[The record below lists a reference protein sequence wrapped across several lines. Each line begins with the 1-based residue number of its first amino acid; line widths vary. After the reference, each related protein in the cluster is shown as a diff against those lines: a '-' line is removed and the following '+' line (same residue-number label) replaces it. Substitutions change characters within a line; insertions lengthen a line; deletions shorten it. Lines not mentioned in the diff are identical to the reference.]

1 MLELAVVTRET
12 MVEREMEHEWLGSKK
27 RIKLRGTYSV
37 RAGFDLTQPLSVRLD
52 HRRISAELPQPKIL
66 AIDPRDVEVL
76 AFDNGLWNKI
86 TPTDLES
93 ELRALPDLARRK
105 AAESGLMKEALDTFT
120 KRLHDQLGSDYD
132 IDVRTTQP
140 LD

>member
-1 MLELAVVTRET
+1 M
-12 MVEREMEHEWLGSKK
+12 S
-27 RIKLRGTYSV
+27 
-37 RAGFDLTQPLSVRLD
+37 RAS
-52 HRRISAELPQPKIL
+52 S
-66 AIDPRDVEVL
+66 IDPRDVEVL